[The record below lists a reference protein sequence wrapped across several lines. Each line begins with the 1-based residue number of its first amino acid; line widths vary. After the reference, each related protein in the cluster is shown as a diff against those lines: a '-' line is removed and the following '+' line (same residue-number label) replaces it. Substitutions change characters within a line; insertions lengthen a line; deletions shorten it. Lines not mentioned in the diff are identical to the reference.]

1 MNLYVDSDFKISS
14 VFQERLSELVTDSE
28 YNKSD
33 LPSLIGIS
41 KDILIRAVNIG
52 MFPSTK
58 SLCKIADYFS
68 VSLDYLMGITDNDS
82 YIKAEESQTFRQ
94 RIKEL
99 KKEKGV
105 SYCKIANT
113 LGFARSLFNSWNT
126 YNYIPSLELIY
137 MLAQYFNV
145 TIDYL
150 LGRTDER

>member
-14 VFQERLSELVTDSE
+14 VFQERLTELVADCE
-28 YNKSD
+28 CNKSE

-41 KDILIRAVNIG
+41 KDILIRALNIG

-68 VSLDYLMGITDNDS
+68 VSLDFLIGITDNER
-82 YIKAEESQTFRQ
+82 YIKSEESKTFQQ
-94 RIKEL
+94 RVSEL

-105 SYCKIANT
+105 SYCEIANI
-113 LGFARSLFNSWNT
+113 LGFARSLFNSWNM

-145 TIDYL
+145 TMDYL
-150 LGRTDER
+150 LGRTDDR